1 MKTATERAR
10 EKGLKRH
17 RQAPNINGRVFH
29 TLTQTKQLKKIYKF
43 VSNQDK
49 QQQQL
54 NEKKLK
60 KKNSTTNIQYIKK
73 KPKEEGK

>member
-29 TLTQTKQLKKIYKF
+29 TLTQTKQQLKK
-43 VSNQDK
+43 N
-49 QQQQL
+49 L
-54 NEKKLK
+54 
-60 KKNSTTNIQYIKK
+60 
-73 KPKEEGK
+73 

>member
-29 TLTQTKQLKKIYKF
+29 TLTQTKQQLKKIYKF
-43 VSNQDK
+43 ASNQDK

-54 NEKKLK
+54 NKKNEKK
-60 KKNSTTNIQYIKK
+60 NQQQIFNI
-73 KPKEEGK
+73 